1 MSIRFRVFR
10 IRYYDGVHRPARCL
24 LILMMLLY
32 DMSRSVFSKIIARE
46 IPANIIHEDELVVAF
61 HDADPQAPVHVLIVP
76 REALRTIDDLSDEH
90 ERLVGH
96 MVLTAQK
103 LARTLGLDRG
113 YRLVMNCG
121 DEGGQSVWH
130 LHLHLLGGRSMH
142 WPPG

>member
-1 MSIRFRVFR
+1 
-10 IRYYDGVHRPARCL
+10 
-24 LILMMLLY
+24 MMLLY

>member
-1 MSIRFRVFR
+1 MNKSIFSR
-10 IRYYDGVHRPARCL
+10 IID
-24 LILMMLLY
+24 
-32 DMSRSVFSKIIARE
+32 RE
-46 IPANIIHEDELVVAF
+46 IPADIIHEDELVVAF
-61 HDADPQAPVHVLIVP
+61 HDVAPQAPVHVLIVP
-76 REALRTIDDLSDEH
+76 REAVKSVDELSEEH

-103 LARTLGLDRG
+103 LARNLGLGRG

-121 DEGGQSVWH
+121 EEGGQSVWH